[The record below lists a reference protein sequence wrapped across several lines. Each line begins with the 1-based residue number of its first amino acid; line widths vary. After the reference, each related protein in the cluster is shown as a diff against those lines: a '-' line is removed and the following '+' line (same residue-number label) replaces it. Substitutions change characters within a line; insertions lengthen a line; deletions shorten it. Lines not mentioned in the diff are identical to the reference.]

1 MGKYGR
7 ISEAGHRGSSR
18 GHKERSRSGAFM
30 RGRAKC
36 NATASDV
43 PEDESNYQRGAG
55 AYLGDLRQS

>member
-30 RGRAKC
+30 CERSKC
-36 NATASDV
+36 NVMASGV
-43 PEDESNYQRGAG
+43 PKDESNYERGAG
-55 AYLGDLRQS
+55 AFLGDLRQS